1 MSAAVTT
8 STGTLDA
15 VGWVQAL
22 RLATNR
28 QSLARTIL
36 AAAVVGTLLT
46 LVNLAGRT
54 LPGHLTIPLLGRMLL
69 TYLVPWANATLGIA
83 IGVRDRSRATH
94 LDAPD
99 AMTLNRTIPFTDTQ
113 RRS

>member
-1 MSAAVTT
+1 VSADVTT
-8 STGTLDA
+8 STSTRDA

-22 RLATNR
+22 KLATNR
-28 QSLARTIL
+28 QSLTRTIL

-46 LVNLAGRT
+46 IVNLAGRT
-54 LPGHLTIPLLGRMLL
+54 VPGHLTTPFLVRMLL
-69 TYLVPWANATLGIA
+69 TYLVPWGNATLGIA

-94 LDAPD
+94 PTHP
-99 AMTLNRTIPFTDTQ
+99 TLNRTFPFTDTQ